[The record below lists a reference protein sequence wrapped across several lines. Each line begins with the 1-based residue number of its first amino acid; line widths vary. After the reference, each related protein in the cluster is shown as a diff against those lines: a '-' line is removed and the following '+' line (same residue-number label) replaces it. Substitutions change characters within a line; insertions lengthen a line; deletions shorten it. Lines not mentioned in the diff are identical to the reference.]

1 MNSIDGISFREDGL
15 IPAIVQSAADGE
27 VLMLAYMNAESLA
40 KTLESGETWFYSRR
54 RRELW
59 HKGETSGNRQL
70 VEEIRLDCDGDA
82 LLLRVRQI
90 GQGACHTGARSCFS
104 RVVRKDSSGS
114 ICIEFIDEAESNA
127 DDPCGVSIL
136 NELYGVICDR
146 KAHPVEGSY
155 TCYLFR
161 EGLDKILKKV
171 GEECAETI
179 IGSKNRSE
187 QEIVYETADLIYHL
201 LVMLAFHGIAP
212 DQVWKELAGRR

>member
-1 MNSIDGISFREDGL
+1 MNSFDGIKFCENGL

-27 VLMLAYMNAESLA
+27 VLMLAYMDLESLA
-40 KTLESGETWFYSRR
+40 KTLETGETWFYSRR

-70 VEEIRLDCDGDA
+70 IEEIRLDCDGDA
-82 LLLRVRQI
+82 LLVRVRQI
-90 GQGACHTGARSCFS
+90 GQGACHTGERSCFH
-104 RVVRKDSSGS
+104 RIVRRDPDGD
-114 ICIEFIDEAESNA
+114 ICIEFRDGAECSIEEPCDE
-127 DDPCGVSIL
+127 SIL
-136 NELYGVICDR
+136 TELYRVICDR
-146 KAHPVEGSY
+146 KANPVEGSY

-201 LVMLAFHGIAP
+201 LVMLAFHGIGP
-212 DQVWKELAGRR
+212 DQVWKELARRR